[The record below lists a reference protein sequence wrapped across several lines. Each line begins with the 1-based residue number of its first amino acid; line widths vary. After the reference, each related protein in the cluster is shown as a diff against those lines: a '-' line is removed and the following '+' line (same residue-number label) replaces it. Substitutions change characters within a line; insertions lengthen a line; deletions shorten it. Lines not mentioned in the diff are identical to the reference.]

1 MGGECGLRGEEKK
14 NGAHNANHIA
24 SRMCSMDVMSDGKAR
39 RSKYNSSMLP
49 KGAIHYI
56 EKFTV
61 LRMNAAGFLFG
72 ISENIMH
79 TPGWDTRRVN
89 HDEAANSYQWG
100 VFNHKAENFQ

>member
-1 MGGECGLRGEEKK
+1 
-14 NGAHNANHIA
+14 
-24 SRMCSMDVMSDGKAR
+24 MDVTSDVKAR

-61 LRMNAAGFLFG
+61 LRMNGTGFIFG
-72 ISENIMH
+72 ISENILYF
-79 TPGWDTRRVN
+79 PGWDTRSVN

>member
-1 MGGECGLRGEEKK
+1 
-14 NGAHNANHIA
+14 
-24 SRMCSMDVMSDGKAR
+24 MCSMNVMGGGKAKVT
-39 RSKYNSSMLP
+39 KYNSSMLP
-49 KGAIHYI
+49 KGAAHYL

-79 TPGWDTRRVN
+79 TPGWDTKRVN
-89 HDEAANSYQWG
+89 HDEAATSYQWG